1 MEVLPVIP
9 KRFKFAKG
17 ATWLFLGL
25 FILALAYTHYRA
37 EIIFHGEFGEKY
49 FNYYVI
55 SLAGI
60 LFWGGVLR
68 LGGEIQANIVT
79 VAISLI
85 IGVYTVEGG
94 LYFQGQRIESEKV
107 AAAAKLGIEFD
118 DRTVLGVTED
128 LIAEGVDAVPFGP
141 NLRLG
146 KEAATKP
153 ELLLPLGGVSNKT
166 IVLMNESG
174 QHGIYKSDR
183 YGFNNP
189 DSQWDLPKIEWLLT
203 GDSYTEGFSV
213 QQGEDIAGQIRSIT
227 KSSVINIG
235 IASNGP
241 LLELAA
247 LKEYGPSLHPKRVLW
262 IYFEGND
269 LSELEGEKKLP
280 KLMQYLQDDF
290 SQNLINRQKE
300 IDHILLKYIKTQM
313 TLYKTRWMR
322 LYAVR
327 QLIEP
332 VPERRSCGDFIL
344 DPLLAKI
351 LIKAKERT
359 EAWGGKLYFV
369 YLPEFSRYNETVD
382 DHDDLHREKSE
393 VIELVRGLNIP
404 VIDIHQE
411 VFTDH
416 PDPLALF
423 PPGSNV
429 DSHYAAEGYS
439 EVAKAI
445 VSGVT
450 GEQKSRKTI
459 DEGD

>member
-1 MEVLPVIP
+1 M
-9 KRFKFAKG
+9 
-17 ATWLFLGL
+17 
-25 FILALAYTHYRA
+25 
-37 EIIFHGEFGEKY
+37 
-49 FNYYVI
+49 
-55 SLAGI
+55 
-60 LFWGGVLR
+60 LR

-189 DSQWDLPKIEWLLT
+189 DGQWDLPKIEWLLT
-203 GDSYTEGFSV
+203 GDSFVEGAAV

-235 IASNGP
+235 ISSNGP

-247 LKEYGPSLHPKRVLW
+247 LKEYGPSLRPKKVLW
-262 IYFEGND
+262 IYFELDFFD
-269 LSELEGEKKLP
+269 LARGKTFP

-300 IDHILLKYIKTQM
+300 IDHILLKYIKTQR

-327 QLIEP
+327 KLIEP
-332 VPERRSCGDFIL
+332 VRERHSLSDFIL
-344 DPLLAKI
+344 DPLLAQI
-351 LIKAKERT
+351 LIKAKDRT
-359 EAWGGKLYFV
+359 EAWGGELYFV
-369 YLPEFSRYNETVD
+369 YLPEFSRYNEAGG
-382 DHDDLHREKSE
+382 DHDLHRKKSK

-411 VFTDH
+411 VFADH

-423 PPGSNV
+423 PLRLGP
-429 DSHYAAEGYS
+429 HYTAEGYS
-439 EVAKAI
+439 KVAKAI
-445 VSGVT
+445 ILGVT